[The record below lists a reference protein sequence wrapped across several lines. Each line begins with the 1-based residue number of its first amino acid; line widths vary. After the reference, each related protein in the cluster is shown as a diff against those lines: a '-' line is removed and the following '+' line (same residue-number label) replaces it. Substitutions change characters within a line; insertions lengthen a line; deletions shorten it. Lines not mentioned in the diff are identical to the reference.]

1 MDKLDRVA
9 AELDIRNL
17 VARYADAIHRRDPA
31 DWGDTWAEDGIWR
44 LPGLDDPTEQ
54 ITMTGRDTLV
64 TAWQTAM
71 AGFPFVWHAIHS
83 GHIAWDGDVATG
95 RWYLSE
101 RLLTADGQ
109 GLEIFGVYDDRYRHT
124 DAGWRFCERA
134 FAILYRGPA
143 DLAGERFACP

>member
-1 MDKLDRVA
+1 MDTLDRVA
-9 AELDIRNL
+9 AELGIRNL

-31 DWGDTWAEDGIWR
+31 GWGDTWAEDGIWR
-44 LPGLDDPTEQ
+44 LPGLDDPAEQ

-64 TAWQTAM
+64 AAWQAAM

-83 GHIAWDGDVATG
+83 GHIAWDGDAPTG

-109 GLEIFGVYDDRYRHT
+109 GLEIFGVYDDRYART
-124 DAGWRFCERA
+124 DAGWRFSERT